1 LRRYPSAKATIFDVP
16 DVIPMAERLLKNVGL
31 SDRVRLV
38 PGNFYTD
45 ELPAGADLA
54 WVSAIVHQ
62 NSREQNRAM
71 FGKVFAALVP
81 GGRILIR
88 DIVMDENRTSPPTG
102 AFFAVNML
110 VGTPGGGTFTFSE
123 LRDDLATAGFIT
135 ATLLRRGEAMDS
147 VVCATKPG

>member
-1 LRRYPSAKATIFDVP
+1 
-16 DVIPMAERLLKNVGL
+16 
-31 SDRVRLV
+31 
-38 PGNFYTD
+38 
-45 ELPAGADLA
+45 
-54 WVSAIVHQ
+54 
-62 NSREQNRAM
+62 M

-88 DIVMDENRTSPPTG
+88 DIVMDEDRTSPPMG

-110 VGTPGGGTFTFSE
+110 VGTPGGGTFTFSQ
-123 LRDDLATAGFIT
+123 LRDDLAAVGFVG